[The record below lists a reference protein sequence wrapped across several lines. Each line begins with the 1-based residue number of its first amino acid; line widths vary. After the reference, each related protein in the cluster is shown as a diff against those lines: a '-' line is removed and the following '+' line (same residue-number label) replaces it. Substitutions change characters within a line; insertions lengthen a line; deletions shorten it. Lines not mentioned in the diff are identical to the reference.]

1 MRRHPAR
8 SRTQLPNYRGFGPF
22 FIMKRLIEYDPLTKT
37 QTWFEGN
44 GGKGFKVCQTQDV
57 EAIINRN
64 QRLANDRS
72 YKQQGIKRDWYHF
85 ATVPNTV
92 LHELLVKHNLD
103 WNNKDDLPKIERVL
117 QRDYKKF
124 LTVDRV

>member
-1 MRRHPAR
+1 
-8 SRTQLPNYRGFGPF
+8 
-22 FIMKRLIEYDPLTKT
+22 MKRLIEYDPLTKT
-37 QTWFEGN
+37 QTWFEGD

-57 EAIINRN
+57 ESIINRN

-72 YKQQGIKRDWYHF
+72 YKQKGIKHDWYHF